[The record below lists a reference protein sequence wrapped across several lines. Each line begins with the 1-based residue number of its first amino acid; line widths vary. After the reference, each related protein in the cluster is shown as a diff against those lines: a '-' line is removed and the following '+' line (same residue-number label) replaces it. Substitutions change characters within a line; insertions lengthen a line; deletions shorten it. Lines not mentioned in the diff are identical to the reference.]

1 MRPAAACRRL
11 GLGAIVLVVLILG
24 PAAVAGA
31 AVSIESP
38 KSGEVTVTS
47 NGTQQL
53 SGSAGTAKHVT
64 VQLFS
69 GTTTEPPAD
78 ESLTV
83 EASSEKMWTAVFG
96 GLSPGTYTAL
106 AEPVEGVGKSAAVT
120 FTIQVPTPPSPPTA
134 SFTWFPSAPKT
145 GEAVSLVSNSID
157 ITSPITAFA
166 WDPSGTGAF
175 QGGGPVFSTSFPT
188 PGAHVV
194 HLRVTNASGLSSLA
208 TQTIEV
214 VPAPLVLME
223 PFPVV
228 RFAGSKTSRGIRLSL
243 LTVQAPLGALVSVYC
258 SGRGCPIKSESE
270 SAFSSN
276 SKGGTA
282 LFAFH
287 RFERSLRAGVTLE
300 VRVSKPGEVG
310 KFTRF
315 KVRRGRL
322 PLRVDGCLGPTGIN
336 PIVCPSS

>member
-1 MRPAAACRRL
+1 LA
-11 GLGAIVLVVLILG
+11 LGAIVLVVLMLG
-24 PAAVAGA
+24 SATVAGA

-38 KSGEVTVTS
+38 ASGSVTVTS
-47 NGTQQL
+47 SGTQAL
-53 SGSAGTAKHVT
+53 SGSAGTAKNIT

-69 GTTTEPPAD
+69 GTTTQPPAD

-83 EASSEKMWTAVFG
+83 PAPGGTWSAVFG

-106 AEPVEGVGKSAAVT
+106 AEASLVEGGAMSAPVT
-120 FTIQVPTPPSPPTA
+120 FTIQLPTPPSPPNA
-134 SFTWFPSAPKT
+134 SFTWFPAAPKT

-157 ITSPITAFA
+157 ISSPITAFA

-208 TQTIEV
+208 TQTIQV

-228 RFAGSKTSRGIRLSL
+228 RFAGSRSSFGIKLSL
-243 LTVQAPLGALVSVYC
+243 LTVQAPLGALVSVTC

-300 VRVSKPGEVG
+300 VRVSKAGEVG
-310 KFTRF
+310 KYTRF

-322 PLRVDGCLGPTGIN
+322 PVRVDGCLGPTGVN

>member
-1 MRPAAACRRL
+1 MRRAAAHRRL
-11 GLGAIVLVVLILG
+11 VLGAIVVVALLLG
-24 PAAVAGA
+24 PAAIAGA

-38 KSGEVTVTS
+38 VSGSVTVTS

-83 EASSEKMWTAVFG
+83 EASNGTWSAVFG

-106 AEPVEGVGKSAAVT
+106 AEPAEGAGKSAAVT

-134 SFTWFPSAPKT
+134 SFTWFPSSPKT

-228 RFAGSKTSRGIRLSL
+228 RFAGSKTYFGIKLSL
-243 LTVQAPLGALVSVYC
+243 LSVQAPLGALVSVTC
-258 SGRGCPIKSESE
+258 SGRGCPVRSESE

-310 KFTRF
+310 KYTRF
-315 KVRRGRL
+315 RVRRGRL
-322 PLRVDGCLGPTGIN
+322 PLRADGCLGPTGLN